1 MDGQM
6 IAQVLGGAVVGGIP
20 IVVVVL
26 GLVEFSKQ
34 LGVRGK
40 ALLLLSMALGIL
52 FGVGYEV
59 AQNGVPVGF
68 AGWFAYGVFGL
79 AMGLVASGIYD
90 FVDARAPKF
99 PKPEG

>member
-34 LGVRGK
+34 LGARGK

-59 AQNGVPVGF
+59 AQTGVPTDFG
-68 AGWFAYGVFGL
+68 GWFAYGIFGL
-79 AMGLVASGIYD
+79 AMGLVASGIYELID
-90 FVDARAPKF
+90 SRAPKF